1 MTTAT
6 DAGRHRPSWWDA
18 RRAGQVVP
26 VHLADGDARATAY
39 IATGNGDGPVLAV
52 LGAVHG
58 DEYEGPVA
66 IAELLGTLAASAITG
81 TLIAV
86 PVVNAPA
93 YEAGRRTSPTD
104 NKDLA
109 RCFPGDPHGTPSER
123 LAHLIATECIAPAAA
138 LVDLHSGG
146 VAIDGALLVGY
157 SATEDAAGA
166 RSRALAY
173 AFGAPVVWEH
183 PPPMPPGRTGSFALD
198 RDIPFIYTEAT
209 GGGQADRATVACF
222 IDGVRRV
229 MVAMG
234 MLPGEPPAPRHRET
248 WRGGGNTDAM
258 VAAGVDG
265 LFRAFVGAGQFVSR
279 GTLVGEIVD
288 VQGRVSERLFA
299 PSDGALPFI
308 RRIPRVRVGDGLFM
322 LTQRVGGDA

>member
-1 MTTAT
+1 MTKAT
-6 DAGRHRPSWWDA
+6 DARQ
-18 RRAGQVVP
+18 AGQVVP
-26 VHLADGDARATAY
+26 VHLTHGDASATAY
-39 IATGNGDGPVLAV
+39 VATGNTDGPILTV

-66 IAELLGTLAASAITG
+66 LAELLATLTPSAITG

-93 YEAGRRTSPTD
+93 YEAGRRTSPQD
-104 NKDLA
+104 DKDLA
-109 RCFPGDPHGTPSER
+109 RCFPGDPDGTPSEQ
-123 LAHLIATECIAPAAA
+123 LAHLIATECIAPADA

-146 VAIDGALLVGY
+146 VALDGALLIGY
-157 SATEDAAGA
+157 TATEDAAGV
-166 RSRALAY
+166 RSRELAH
-173 AFGAPVVWEH
+173 AFGAPVIWEH
-183 PPPMPPGRTGSFALD
+183 PPPMPQGRTGSFALD
-198 RDIPFIYTEAT
+198 RGIPFIYTEAT

-222 IDGVRRV
+222 IDGVQRV
-229 MVAMG
+229 MLAMG
-234 MLPGEPPAPRHRET
+234 MLPGAPPAPRRREF
-248 WRGGGNTDAM
+248 WRGGGNTDTM

-265 LFRAFVGAGQFVSR
+265 LFRAFAAAGQSVSR

-288 VQGRVSERLFA
+288 HQGRVRERLFA
-299 PSDGALPFI
+299 PSDGVLSFI

>member
-6 DAGRHRPSWWDA
+6 DAGRHRPSWWNT
-18 RRAGQVVP
+18 RQSGQVVP
-26 VHLADGDARATAY
+26 VLLSHRDAGVTAY
-39 IATGNGDGPVLAV
+39 VATGSADGPVLTV

-66 IAELLGTLAASAITG
+66 IAELLAMLAASAISG

-93 YEAGRRTSPTD
+93 YEAGRRTSPQD
-104 NKDLA
+104 DKDLA
-109 RCFPGDPHGTPSER
+109 RCFPGDPNGTPSEQ
-123 LAHLIATECIAPAAA
+123 LAHLIATECIAPADA
-138 LVDLHSGG
+138 LIDLHSGG
-146 VAIDGALLVGY
+146 VALDGALLIGY
-157 SATEDAAGA
+157 AAMDDDAGA
-166 RSRALAY
+166 RSRELAY
-173 AFGAPVVWEH
+173 AFGAPVIWEH
-183 PPPMPPGRTGSFALD
+183 PPPMPPGRTGSFALE
-198 RDIPFIYTEAT
+198 RGIPFVYTEAT

-222 IDGVRRV
+222 IDGVQRV

-234 MLPGEPPAPRHRET
+234 MLPGDPPAPRHKEF
-248 WRGGGNTDAM
+248 WRGGGNTDTM

-265 LFRAFVGAGQFVSR
+265 LFRAFVDAGQVVSR

-288 VQGRVSERLFA
+288 FQGRVRERLFA
-299 PSDGALPFI
+299 PSDGVLPFI

>member
-1 MTTAT
+1 
-6 DAGRHRPSWWDA
+6 
-18 RRAGQVVP
+18 V
-26 VHLADGDARATAY
+26 TAY
-39 IATGNGDGPVLAV
+39 VATGSADGPVLTV

-66 IAELLGTLAASAITG
+66 IAELLAMLAASAISG

-93 YEAGRRTSPTD
+93 YEAGRRTSPQD
-104 NKDLA
+104 DKDLA
-109 RCFPGDPHGTPSER
+109 RCFPGDPNGTPSEQ
-123 LAHLIATECIAPAAA
+123 LAHLIATECIAPADA
-138 LVDLHSGG
+138 LIDLHSGG
-146 VAIDGALLVGY
+146 VALDGALLIGY
-157 SATEDAAGA
+157 AAMDDDAGA
-166 RSRALAY
+166 RSRELAY
-173 AFGAPVVWEH
+173 AFGAPVIWEH
-183 PPPMPPGRTGSFALD
+183 PPPMPPGRTGSFALE
-198 RDIPFIYTEAT
+198 RGIPFVYTEAT

-222 IDGVRRV
+222 IDGVQRV

-234 MLPGEPPAPRHRET
+234 MLPGDPPAPRHKEF
-248 WRGGGNTDAM
+248 WRGGGNTDTM

-265 LFRAFVGAGQFVSR
+265 LFRAFVGAGQVVSR

-288 VQGRVSERLFA
+288 FQGRVRERLFA
-299 PSDGALPFI
+299 PSDGVLPFI